1 MNLIRARRAKAAA
14 ARKPF
19 PIKTSKRLLFPV
31 LLVPRRTRCQKY
43 VAVSFR
49 TTQEESVMA
58 PVTTIPI
65 FAVIVLILISVVQVG
80 ELDNQPQ

>member
-1 MNLIRARRAKAAA
+1 
-14 ARKPF
+14 
-19 PIKTSKRLLFPV
+19 
-31 LLVPRRTRCQKY
+31 
-43 VAVSFR
+43 
-49 TTQEESVMA
+49 MA